1 MNEIAEQQWRR
12 IIVLGTVVGFVTLF
26 LVVFGA
32 CLLGGVTVGNAA
44 GVAIIPAVQ
53 GSWFY
58 GGTVFLLRAAY
69 GDGHEHAAAPP
80 VHAHRLRITTSA
92 ERAA

>member
-1 MNEIAEQQWRR
+1 MNEISEQQWRR
-12 IIVLGTVVGFVTLF
+12 IVVVGTAVGFGTLF

-32 CLLGGVTVGNAA
+32 CLLGGVALGNAA
-44 GVAIIPAVQ
+44 GVAILPAVQ

-69 GDGHEHAAAPP
+69 GDEKGPADGAAGP
-80 VHAHRLRITTSA
+80 SA
-92 ERAA
+92 ALGTYEYTERAA